1 MNQSARLSRRQWL
14 SRSLSAA
21 GVATLAGCGFE
32 LRKAP
37 HYAFQTFYTNL
48 PENSP
53 IGAKLTRNLQ
63 AAGVEIIRSSKQI
76 ERAQVIFEQL
86 LDQRDRLIIA
96 RTATGAIREFQ
107 LRLIY
112 RFKLHT
118 LDGKDLI
125 PAGEI
130 SLLRDVNY
138 NESQA
143 LSADAQS
150 ALLYA
155 DMESDLIQQLLR
167 RLAAVQ
173 EI

>member
-1 MNQSARLSRRQWL
+1 MQHSSRRQWL
-14 SRSLSAA
+14 TQAFSVAA
-21 GVATLAGCGFE
+21 ATTLVGCGFE

-53 IGAKLTRNLQ
+53 VGAKLTRNLQ

-76 ERAQVIFEQL
+76 ERAQVVFEQL
-86 LDQRDRLIIA
+86 QDLRDRLIVA

-130 SLLRDVNY
+130 SLLRDVNF

-143 LSADAQS
+143 LSADAQAS
-150 ALLYA
+150 LLYA
-155 DMESDLIQQLLR
+155 DMENDLIQQLLR